1 LNSQS
6 LDVQAA
12 AIRLLSGIPGPK
24 ITTLLVQQ
32 FPKLSPPGQVRLLTA
47 LADRGDASATPL
59 FIASLK
65 NPEIRGTALSGLGK
79 LGDASSVTVLTE
91 AAATSQGAE
100 QASARASL
108 YALRG
113 SAVDKAIVSAL
124 ESATG
129 KTKVELIM
137 AAGERGITTAA
148 DLLVQAVNDKDP
160 DIHRE
165 ALRALR
171 NVAGP
176 AQIPALLE
184 ILVKSSAAS
193 DRREAAQT
201 LASVLKRSES
211 ARVDAVLSTYKST
224 TGMPARLALLEVMG
238 QTSSDEALST
248 LRAALKDRSPEVAR
262 GAILALSEWAT
273 PVPMP
278 DLLAIA
284 QSGANPTLQ
293 VLALRGYLKLMGLP
307 SQRPATES
315 AKMLAEVMHLAKQ
328 PAEKRTVLALL
339 PTFPSKES
347 LQIAEA
353 ATKDQDV
360 GKEAKAAVDRI
371 NGLLKFQ

>member
-1 LNSQS
+1 
-6 LDVQAA
+6 
-12 AIRLLSGIPGPK
+12 
-24 ITTLLVQQ
+24 
-32 FPKLSPPGQVRLLTA
+32 
-47 LADRGDASATPL
+47 
-59 FIASLK
+59 
-65 NPEIRGTALSGLGK
+65 
-79 LGDASSVTVLTE
+79 
-91 AAATSQGAE
+91 
-100 QASARASL
+100 
-108 YALRG
+108 
-113 SAVDKAIVSAL
+113 
-124 ESATG
+124 
-129 KTKVELIM
+129 
-137 AAGERGITTAA
+137 
-148 DLLVQAVNDKDP
+148 
-160 DIHRE
+160 
-165 ALRALR
+165 
-171 NVAGP
+171 
-176 AQIPALLE
+176 
-184 ILVKSSAAS
+184 
-193 DRREAAQT
+193 
-201 LASVLKRSES
+201 
-211 ARVDAVLSTYKST
+211 
-224 TGMPARLALLEVMG
+224 MPARLALLEVMG